1 MVKKKKDTLEDIM
14 DRIQEEIDTLRDKV
28 YDLEN
33 NQCECG
39 SSDSSDSDS
48 DWEDEEEEED
58 EEDEE

>member
-33 NQCECG
+33 NQCEC
-39 SSDSSDSDS
+39 DSSESSGSEDWSD
-48 DWEDEEEEED
+48 DEDED
-58 EEDEE
+58 EEDKE

>member
-39 SSDSSDSDS
+39 SSDSEDDSEWDDS
-48 DWEDEEEEED
+48 EEED

>member
-33 NQCECG
+33 NQCECD
-39 SSDSSDSDS
+39 SSDSSDSD
-48 DWEDEEEEED
+48 WEEEDDEEED
-58 EEDEE
+58 EE

>member
-33 NQCECG
+33 NQCECD

-48 DWEDEEEEED
+48 DWEEEDEEED
-58 EEDEE
+58 EE

>member
-39 SSDSSDSDS
+39 SSDSSDSD
-48 DWEDEEEEED
+48 WEEEDDEEED
-58 EEDEE
+58 EE

>member
-48 DWEDEEEEED
+48 DWEDEEED